1 MRTPFRRSWV
11 VGLAGLAVLVSA
23 PAVAG
28 ASSGRSVSSAPVP
41 KCGGQWLVK
50 PSGGVWRCSFDDE
63 FNGSALDTTKWVPQQ
78 TALSGFHSG
87 PECFVN
93 SPSNISESGGTLN
106 LTVRATA
113 APFSCGGLYTTQ
125 YTSGSVSS
133 YGLFAQAY
141 GRFEVRAKLPAATVR
156 GLQESFW
163 LWPQNAT
170 RYGTTWPDSGEID
183 IAEAYS
189 GYPGYA
195 IPYVHYVAA
204 APDPHVTSYSC
215 RITDPTAFHTY
226 TAVWTTSTI
235 AISYDGATCL
245 VDSWNP
251 YGLTKP
257 APFDQPFMLA
267 LTQGL
272 GIGTNAFDPSITPLP
287 ATTQID
293 YVRVWK

>member
-1 MRTPFRRSWV
+1 MRAPFRRGWAAV
-11 VGLAGLAVLVSA
+11 LVGLTVVVSA
-23 PAVAG
+23 PAIAG
-28 ASSGRSVSSAPVP
+28 ASSGRPSAWVRN
-41 KCGGQWLVK
+41 CGGRWLAK
-50 PSGGVWRCSFDDE
+50 PGGGVWSCSFDDE
-63 FNGSALDTTKWVPQQ
+63 FNGSALDTSKWVPQQ

-87 PECFVN
+87 AECFVN
-93 SPSNISESGGTLN
+93 DPSNISESGGTLN
-106 LTVRATA
+106 LTVHATA
-113 APFSCGGLYTTQ
+113 APFSCGGRYTTQ
-125 YTSGSVSS
+125 YTSGSVSTF
-133 YGLFAQAY
+133 GLFAQAY

-163 LWPQNAT
+163 LWPQNST
-170 RYGTTWPDSGEID
+170 RYGAAWPDSGEID

-195 IPYVHYVAA
+195 IPYIHYVAA
-204 APDPHVTSYSC
+204 APDAHVTSYSC
-215 RITDPTAFHTY
+215 HLTDPAAFHTY

-235 AISYDGATCL
+235 TISYDGATCL

-257 APFDQPFMLA
+257 APFDQPFMVA

-287 ATTQID
+287 ATTRID